1 MDTYVVAYP
10 FLSIE
15 LSAAP
20 AVPQNSVIKETST
33 KRYARIF
40 FV

>member
-1 MDTYVVAYP
+1 MSAYTPAEP
-10 FLSIE
+10 FFEKVI
-15 LSAAP
+15 SAL

-40 FV
+40 FM

>member
-10 FLSIE
+10 FYPSSYPL
-15 LSAAP
+15 LP

-40 FV
+40 FM

>member
-1 MDTYVVAYP
+1 MGAVTLAVVV
-10 FLSIE
+10 FEKVIS
-15 LSAAP
+15 AP

-40 FV
+40 FM